1 MIVSCAEGQIN
12 RSAEVDFQLDLMPL
26 SRYFLGM
33 SGSLM
38 DILKSEFSEGFF
50 TQDPADLMTYG
61 RDWTKV
67 YEPKPSVICF
77 PTSTNEV
84 SALLKLCHA
93 HQIAVVPSGGRTG
106 LAGGAVAA
114 NGEVVLSLE
123 KMRGIG
129 DVDPLANTVWCQAG
143 AVTEAIH
150 EHCKPFGLTW
160 PIDFAS
166 KGSSQ
171 VGGNIATNAGG
182 VKVIRYGLTRN
193 WVLGLTVVLMNGEIL
208 RLNGSLEKNNTGI
221 DLRQL
226 FIGTEGIL
234 GVITEAILKL
244 SPLPRESDVF
254 LFALKDLSTVFSLF
268 KEVRKSGLIVN
279 AFECLSHDCLEVVLH
294 HRSLASPF
302 ADRHEHYVLLEVE
315 RPESADAKEK
325 LEEWLSGLFAGDLVQ
340 DAVLA
345 QSPKEAVNLWAMREG
360 ISESLA
366 NTGLLHKHDISLP
379 IHRLQE
385 FIENWSADI
394 ASNYPGL
401 KPYIFGHIGDG
412 NLHVNL
418 MKPPEMEVNE
428 FRKLCAKA
436 DENMFAWIQKFE
448 GSVSAEHGIGLLK
461 KHLLRYTRTES
472 EIALM
477 KQMKAIFDPK
487 NLLNPGKVI

>member
-1 MIVSCAEGQIN
+1 MNEA
-12 RSAEVDFQLDLMPL
+12 FL
-26 SRYFLGM
+26 SLLSSRFYP
-33 SGSLM
+33 
-38 DILKSEFSEGFF
+38 GFF
-50 TQDPADLMTYG
+50 TRDPAELKTYG

-67 YEPKPSVICF
+67 YEPKPSVVCF
-77 PTSTNEV
+77 PKSTEEV
-84 SALLKLCHA
+84 SELLKLCHQ

-106 LAGGAVAA
+106 LAGGAVAV
-114 NGEVVLSLE
+114 NGELVLSLE
-123 KMRGIG
+123 KMRQIG
-129 DVDPLANTVWCQAG
+129 KVDTLANTVWCQAG

-193 WVLGLTVVLMNGEIL
+193 WVLGLTVVLMDGSIL
-208 RLNGSLEKNNTGI
+208 RLNGSLEKNNTGV

-234 GVITEAILKL
+234 GIITESILKL
-244 SPLPRESDVF
+244 SPLPKESDVF
-254 LFALKDLSTVFSLF
+254 FFALKDLPGVFSLF
-268 KEVRKSGLIVN
+268 SEVRLSGLTVN
-279 AFECLSHDCLEVVLH
+279 AFECLSHECLQVVLH
-294 HRSLASPF
+294 HRNLASPF
-302 ADRHEHYVLLEVE
+302 SDPHEQYVLLEVE
-315 RPESADAKEK
+315 RPDSADGKEK
-325 LEEWLSGLFAGDLVQ
+325 LEAWLSHLFTESLVQ

-345 QSPKEAVNLWAMREG
+345 QSPKEAQNIWAMREG
-360 ISESLA
+360 ISESLS

-379 IHRLQE
+379 IHRLRE
-385 FIENWSADI
+385 FIESWTADI
-394 ASNYPGL
+394 HNNYPGL

-418 MKPPEMEVNE
+418 MKPETMEIDE

-436 DENMFAWIQKFE
+436 DENMFTWIQKFE

-461 KHLLRYTRTES
+461 KHLLKYTRTEA
-472 EIALM
+472 EISLM
-477 KQMKAIFDPK
+477 RQMKRVFDSQG
-487 NLLNPGKVI
+487 LLNPGKIL

>member
-1 MIVSCAEGQIN
+1 VNSTLLDQLKKICQVSTDA
-12 RSAEVDFQLDLMPL
+12 SDL
-26 SRYFLGM
+26 
-33 SGSLM
+33 
-38 DILKSEFSEGFF
+38 
-50 TQDPADLMTYG
+50 TAYG
-61 RDWTKV
+61 KDWTKV
-67 YEPKPSVICF
+67 YEPHPSAIVF
-77 PTSTNEV
+77 PKSTDEV
-84 SALLKLCHA
+84 SKILKFCHD
-93 HQIAVVPSGGRTG
+93 QNLAVVPSGGRTG

-123 KMRGIG
+123 KMRKLGEI
-129 DVDPLANTVWCQAG
+129 DSLALTLHCEAG
-143 AVTEAIH
+143 AITEAVH
-150 EHCKPFGLTW
+150 EHCKPFGFTW

-166 KGSSQ
+166 KGSSM

-208 RLNGSLEKNNTGI
+208 QLNGSLEKNNTGI

-244 SPLPRESDVF
+244 APLPKESDVF
-254 LFALKDLSTVFSLF
+254 FFALKDLNAVFNLF
-268 KEVRKSGLIVN
+268 EATRKSGFTVN
-279 AFECLSHDCLEVVLH
+279 AYECLSNACLEVVMH
-294 HRSLASPF
+294 HRNLSRPF
-302 ADRHEHYVLLEVE
+302 TEAHDQYVLLEVE
-315 RPESADAKEK
+315 RPESSDAKDK
-325 LEEWLSGLFAGDLVQ
+325 LEAWLGDLFEKGLVE

-345 QSPKEAVNLWAMREG
+345 QSPKEAQNLWAMREG

-385 FIENWSADI
+385 FIEKWTQDLAT
-394 ASNYPGL
+394 NYPGL

-418 MKPPEMEVNE
+418 MKPEAMDVAE
-428 FRKLCAKA
+428 FRTHCKEA
-436 DENMFAWIQKFE
+436 DANMFSWIQKFE

-461 KHLLRYTRTES
+461 KHLLKYTRSETEI
-472 EIALM
+472 ELM
-477 KQMKAIFDPK
+477 RSMKKVFDPK
-487 NLLNPGKVI
+487 GLLNPGKIF

>member
-1 MIVSCAEGQIN
+1 VSE
-12 RSAEVDFQLDLMPL
+12 P
-26 SRYFLGM
+26 FLKE
-33 SGSLM
+33 LQTT
-38 DILKSEFSEGFF
+38 FPAGFF
-50 TQDPADLMTYG
+50 TRDPIDLKAYG

-67 YEPKPSVICF
+67 YEPSPSVICF
-77 PTSTNEV
+77 PTSTDDV
-84 SALLKLCHA
+84 SNLLKLCTQHGM
-93 HQIAVVPSGGRTG
+93 AVVPSGGRTG

-114 NGEVVLSLE
+114 QGEVVLSLE
-123 KMRGIG
+123 KMREIG
-129 DVDPLANTVWCQAG
+129 DVDTLANTLWCQAG

-150 EHCKPFGLTW
+150 HHCKPFGLTW

-166 KGSSQ
+166 KGSSM

-193 WVLGLTVVLMNGEIL
+193 WVLGLTVVLMSGEVL
-208 RLNGSLEKNNTGI
+208 RLNGSLEKNNTGV

-244 SPLPRESDVF
+244 APLPRESDVF
-254 LFALKDLSTVFSLF
+254 FFALKDLSAVFSLF
-268 KEVRKSGLIVN
+268 KEVRKSGLTVN
-279 AFECLSHDCLEVVLH
+279 AFECLDRACLEVVIH
-294 HRSLASPF
+294 HRGLAPPF
-302 ADRHEHYVLLEVE
+302 ADRHDQYVLLEVE
-315 RPESADAKEK
+315 HPESSGAKEK
-325 LEEWLSGLFAGDLVQ
+325 LEDWLSGLFAGDLVQ

-345 QSPKEAVNLWAMREG
+345 QSPKEAQNLWVMREG

-385 FIENWSADI
+385 FIETWSADLTQ
-394 ASNYPGL
+394 NYPGL

-418 MKPPEMEVNE
+418 MKPEGMEVPE
-428 FRKLCAKA
+428 FRSLCAKA
-436 DENMFAWIQKFE
+436 DQNMFTWIQKFE

-461 KHLLRYTRTES
+461 KHLLKYTRS
-472 EIALM
+472 EREIELM
-477 KQMKAIFDPK
+477 RSMKKVFDPAG
-487 NLLNPGKVI
+487 LLNPGKIL

>member
-1 MIVSCAEGQIN
+1 MVEALIKELQQRKISHSQDA
-12 RSAEVDFQLDLMPL
+12 SDL
-26 SRYFLGM
+26 
-33 SGSLM
+33 
-38 DILKSEFSEGFF
+38 K
-50 TQDPADLMTYG
+50 TYG

-67 YEPKPSVICF
+67 YEPAPSVICF
-77 PTSTNEV
+77 PTSTDQV
-84 SALLKLCHA
+84 SELLKLCTLHKT
-93 HQIAVVPSGGRTG
+93 AVVPSGGRTG

-114 NGEVVLSLE
+114 NGEVVLSFE
-123 KMRGIG
+123 KMRQMGE
-129 DVDPLANTVWCQAG
+129 VDTLAHTLWCQAG
-143 AVTEAIH
+143 AVTEAVH
-150 EHCKPFGLTW
+150 EHCKPAGLTW

-166 KGSSQ
+166 KGSSM

-193 WVLGLTVVLMNGEIL
+193 WVLGLTVVLMSGEVL

-244 SPLPRESDVF
+244 APLQRESDVF
-254 LFALKDLSTVFSLF
+254 FFALKDLSTVFSLF
-268 KEVRKSGLIVN
+268 KEVRKSGLTVN
-279 AFECLSHDCLEVVLH
+279 AFECLSHACLETVLH
-294 HRSLASPF
+294 HRNLSSPF
-302 ADRHEHYVLLEVE
+302 ADKHEQYVLLEVE

-325 LEEWLSGLFAGDLVQ
+325 LEAWLSELFAGDLVQ

-345 QSPKEAVNLWAMREG
+345 QSPKEAQNLWVMREG

-394 ASNYPGL
+394 SSNYPGL

-418 MKPPEMEVNE
+418 MKPDNMEIPA
-428 FRKLCAKA
+428 FRALCAKA

-461 KHLLRYTRTES
+461 KHLLKYTRTER
-472 EIALM
+472 EIELM
-477 KQMKAIFDPK
+477 RSMKKVFDPAG
-487 NLLNPGKVI
+487 LLNPGKIF

>member
-1 MIVSCAEGQIN
+1 M
-12 RSAEVDFQLDLMPL
+12 LDA
-26 SRYFLGM
+26 FLKELKQTKIIH
-33 SGSLM
+33 SL
-38 DILKSEFSEGFF
+38 DSIDLK
-50 TQDPADLMTYG
+50 AYG

-67 YEPKPSVICF
+67 HEPAPSVVCF
-77 PTSTNEV
+77 PISTDEV
-84 SALLKLCHA
+84 SVLLGMCSKHKM
-93 HQIAVVPSGGRTG
+93 AVVPSGGRTG

-123 KMRGIG
+123 KMREIG
-129 DVDPLANTVWCQAG
+129 EVDALANTVWCQAG

-150 EHCKPFGLTW
+150 EHCKPSGLTW

-193 WVLGLTVVLMNGEIL
+193 WVLGLTVVLMSGEVL
-208 RLNGSLEKNNTGI
+208 RLNGSLEKNNTGV

-244 SPLPRESDVF
+244 APLPRESDVF
-254 LFALKDLSTVFSLF
+254 FFALKDLSTVFSLF
-268 KEVRKSGLIVN
+268 KEVRKSGLMVN
-279 AFECLSHDCLEVVLH
+279 AFECLSHACLETVLL
-294 HRSLASPF
+294 HRGLFSPF
-302 ADRHEHYVLLEVE
+302 VETHEQYVLLEVE

-325 LEEWLSGLFAGDLVQ
+325 LEAWLSELFAGDMVQ

-345 QSPKEAVNLWAMREG
+345 QSPKEAQNLWAMREG

-385 FIENWSADI
+385 FIEKWSVDI
-394 ASNYPGL
+394 TKNYPGL

-418 MKPPEMEVNE
+418 MKPEEMEVAE
-428 FRKLCAKA
+428 FRRLCTKA
-436 DENMFAWIQKFE
+436 DENMFTWIQEYE

-461 KHLLRYTRTES
+461 KHLLKYTRTEQ

-477 KQMKAIFDPK
+477 KSMKSVFDPTG
-487 NLLNPGKVI
+487 LLNSGKIL

>member
-1 MIVSCAEGQIN
+1 MLDKFLSELKQTKISHSLDVS
-12 RSAEVDFQLDLMPL
+12 DL
-26 SRYFLGM
+26 
-33 SGSLM
+33 
-38 DILKSEFSEGFF
+38 K
-50 TQDPADLMTYG
+50 TYG

-67 YEPKPSVICF
+67 HEPAPSVICF
-77 PTSTNEV
+77 PSSTDEV
-84 SALLKLCHA
+84 SQLLKLCS
-93 HQIAVVPSGGRTG
+93 QYKIPVVPSGGRTG

-114 NGEVVLSLE
+114 NGEVVLSFE
-123 KMRGIG
+123 KMRKIG
-129 DVDPLANTVWCQAG
+129 EVDTLANTVWCEAG

-150 EHCKPFGLTW
+150 GHCAPMGLIW

-166 KGSSQ
+166 KGSSM

-193 WVLGLTVVLMNGEIL
+193 WVLGLTVVLMSGEVL

-234 GVITEAILKL
+234 GVITECILKL
-244 SPLPRESDVF
+244 APLPKECDVF
-254 LFALKDLSTVFSLF
+254 FFALKDLSIVFSLF
-268 KEVRKSGLIVN
+268 KEVRKSGLTVN
-279 AFECLSHDCLEVVLH
+279 AFECLSHACLETVLH
-294 HRSLASPF
+294 HRGLSSPF
-302 ADRHEHYVLLEVE
+302 ADRHEQYVLLEVE

-325 LEEWLSGLFAGDLVQ
+325 LEEWLSGLFAGEMVQ

-345 QSPKEAVNLWAMREG
+345 QSPKEAQNLWAMREG

-385 FIENWSADI
+385 FIEKWSVDI
-394 ASNYPGL
+394 AQNYPGL

-418 MKPPEMEVNE
+418 MKPDAMPIPE
-428 FRKLCAKA
+428 FRSLCAKA
-436 DENMFAWIQKFE
+436 DENMFTWIQKYE

-461 KHLLRYTRTES
+461 KHLLKYTRTEK
-472 EIALM
+472 EIDLM
-477 KQMKAIFDPK
+477 RSMKKVFDPAG
-487 NLLNPGKVI
+487 LLNPGKIL

>member
-1 MIVSCAEGQIN
+1 MSQAFVSIL
-12 RSAEVDFQLDLMPL
+12 SA
-26 SRYFLGM
+26 R
-33 SGSLM
+33 
-38 DILKSEFSEGFF
+38 FSPGFF
-50 TQDPADLMTYG
+50 TQDPSELKTYG

-67 YEPKPSVICF
+67 YEPKPSLVCF
-77 PTSTNEV
+77 PKSTEEV
-84 SALLKLCHA
+84 SELLKLCHE
-93 HQIAVVPSGGRTG
+93 HRIAVVPSGGRTG

-114 NGEVVLSLE
+114 NGELVLSLE
-123 KMRGIG
+123 KMRSIG
-129 DVDPLANTVWCQAG
+129 KVDTLANTLWCQAG

-150 EHCKPFGLTW
+150 EHCKPYGLTW

-244 SPLPRESDVF
+244 SPLPKECDVF
-254 LFALKDLSTVFSLF
+254 FFALKNLSSVFSLF
-268 KEVRKSGLIVN
+268 QEVRQSGLTVN
-279 AFECLSHDCLEVVLH
+279 AFECLSHSCLEVVLH
-294 HRSLASPF
+294 HRQLSSPF
-302 ADRHEHYVLLEVE
+302 SSPHDQYVLLEVE
-315 RPESADAKEK
+315 RPDSADAQEK
-325 LEEWLSGLFAGDLVQ
+325 LEAWLGNLFAGSLVE

-345 QSPKEAVNLWAMREG
+345 QSPKEAQNLWAMREG
-360 ISESLA
+360 ISESLS

-379 IHRLQE
+379 IHRLKE
-385 FIENWSADI
+385 FIESWTADI
-394 ASNYPGL
+394 SENYPGL

-418 MKPPEMEVNE
+418 MKPESMEVAE
-428 FRKLCAKA
+428 FRKLCAQA

-461 KHLLRYTRTES
+461 KHLLKYTRTEA

-477 KQMKAIFDPK
+477 KQMKSVFDPQG
-487 NLLNPGKVI
+487 LLNPGKIL

>member
-1 MIVSCAEGQIN
+1 MNDAFLI
-12 RSAEVDFQLDLMPL
+12 QLKN
-26 SRYFLGM
+26 SKIAH
-33 SGSLM
+33 S
-38 DILKSEFSEGFF
+38 
-50 TQDPADLMTYG
+50 QDPNDLKTYG

-67 YEPKPSVICF
+67 HEPKPGVICF
-77 PTSTNEV
+77 PTSTAEV
-84 SALLKLCHA
+84 STLLKLCNQHK
-93 HQIAVVPSGGRTG
+93 IAVVPSGGRTG
-106 LAGGAVAA
+106 LAAGAVAA
-114 NGEVVLSLE
+114 NGELVLSLE
-123 KMRGIG
+123 KMRKMGA
-129 DVDPLANTVWCQAG
+129 VDTLANTVWCEAG

-150 EHCKPFGLTW
+150 EHCKPAGLTW

-193 WVLGLTVVLMNGEIL
+193 WVLGLTVVLMSGEVL
-208 RLNGSLEKNNTGI
+208 QLNGSLEKNNTGV

-234 GVITEAILKL
+234 GIITEAILKL
-244 SPLPRESDVF
+244 APLQRESDVF
-254 LFALKDLSTVFSLF
+254 FFALKDLSTVFSLF
-268 KEVRKSGLIVN
+268 KEVRKSGLTVN
-279 AFECLSHDCLEVVLH
+279 AFECLSHACLEVVLH
-294 HRSLASPF
+294 HRHLSSPF
-302 ADRHEHYVLLEVE
+302 ADKHEQYVLLEVE

-325 LEEWLSGLFAGDLVQ
+325 LEAWLSDLFAGDLVQ

-345 QSPKEAVNLWAMREG
+345 QSPKEAQNLWAMREG
-360 ISESLA
+360 ISESLS

-385 FIENWSADI
+385 FIEKWSADI
-394 ASNYPGL
+394 ETNYPGL

-418 MKPPEMEVNE
+418 MKPEAMEVPE

-436 DENMFAWIQKFE
+436 DENMFSWIQKYE

-461 KHLLRYTRTES
+461 KHLLKYTRTDA

-477 KQMKAIFDPK
+477 RSMKQVFDP
-487 NLLNPGKVI
+487 NGLLNPGKIL

>member
-1 MIVSCAEGQIN
+1 MDALLKELQ
-12 RSAEVDFQLDLMPL
+12 QLNIHY
-26 SRYFLGM
+26 S
-33 SGSLM
+33 
-38 DILKSEFSEGFF
+38 
-50 TQDPADLMTYG
+50 QDPSDLQTYG
-61 RDWTKV
+61 CDWTKV
-67 YEPKPSVICF
+67 YDPAPSVICF
-77 PTSTNEV
+77 PTSTDQV
-84 SALLKLCHA
+84 SELLKLCTKCKV
-93 HQIAVVPSGGRTG
+93 AVVPSGGRTG

-114 NGEVVLSLE
+114 KGEVVLSLE
-123 KMRGIG
+123 KMRKMGE
-129 DVDPLANTVWCQAG
+129 VDSLANTVWCEAG

-150 EHCKPFGLTW
+150 EHCKPSGLTW

-166 KGSSQ
+166 KGSSM

-182 VKVIRYGLTRN
+182 VRVIRYGLTRN

-234 GVITEAILKL
+234 GVITEAVLKL
-244 SPLPRESDVF
+244 APIPRESDVF
-254 LFALKDLSTVFSLF
+254 FFALKDLSSVFSLF
-268 KEVRKSGLIVN
+268 KEVRKSGLMVN
-279 AFECLSHDCLEVVLH
+279 AFECLSSACLEVVLH
-294 HRSLASPF
+294 HRGLFSPF
-302 ADRHEHYVLLEVE
+302 IDQHEQYVLLEVE

-325 LEEWLSGLFAGDLVQ
+325 LESWLGGLFTDGLVQ

-345 QSPKEAVNLWAMREG
+345 QSPKEAQNLWAMREG
-360 ISESLA
+360 ISETLA

-394 ASNYPGL
+394 SKNYPGL

-418 MKPPEMEVNE
+418 MKPEEMDVSE
-428 FRKLCAKA
+428 FRKHCAEA
-436 DENMFAWIQKFE
+436 DQNMFAWIQKYE

-461 KHLLRYTRTES
+461 KHLLKYTRTEK
-472 EIALM
+472 EIELM
-477 KQMKAIFDPK
+477 RSMKAVFDPSH
-487 NLLNPGKVI
+487 LLNPGKII